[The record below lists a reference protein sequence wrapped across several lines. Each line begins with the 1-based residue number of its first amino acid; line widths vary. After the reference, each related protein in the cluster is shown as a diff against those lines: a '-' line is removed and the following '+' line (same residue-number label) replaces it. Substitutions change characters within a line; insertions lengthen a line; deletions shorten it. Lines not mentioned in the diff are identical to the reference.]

1 MTRRHPVRPRRN
13 RIAAAAATVAT
24 LTSLALL
31 HAASPV
37 FWRVSTQAE
46 LLRGEGEH
54 VSIDADGRLTLG
66 PQTELLHEA
75 SAPFLWSLAR
85 AGGALW
91 IGSGNDGRVLRVGDD
106 GAVTTAYEAAEQNVH
121 AIAPD
126 NAGRLLAGTSPEGA
140 LYRIGP
146 EPAEM
151 VFDPEDRYIWA
162 VAASESGD
170 VFVATGDQ
178 GRIYRIPAGG
188 DAQLFYDAEASHVLA
203 LAFDAAGNLLAATGT
218 PGQVIRIAQNGR
230 GFVILDSP
238 YAEIR
243 ALRPAGDGA
252 LYAVAVG
259 RSPVRTQSTPAAP
272 APARAPVP
280 RVTTSTTV
288 TAVVGAAPPPVPAA
302 STPAPATASPGAA
315 RGAVYRIQPDGVW
328 DTVWESQRD
337 TPYDVALDPGG
348 RLIIGTGN
356 RGRIYA
362 VSDDPPRVALLAR
375 APAEQITSLATGPD
389 GSHYYATSNPGA
401 VYRLSTA
408 TASSGTYVSEVHDA
422 NTVAAWGALRWH
434 AVTPAASA
442 VRFFSRS
449 GNTAA
454 PNDTWSAWSDPY
466 TDPDGSQMTSPR
478 SRYLQWKAE
487 LSGGDAAP
495 TLLSVTAAY
504 LPRNLRPRI
513 ATLTVHDPGVAFQQ
527 PFASG
532 DPPLA
537 GLDGGA
543 QVRDGAA
550 SGAASAW
557 SANGE
562 TRQATLGRR
571 VYRKGLRTI
580 QWTASD
586 PNNDLLRFDLLYR
599 AEADVAWRALRT
611 GVDDLIFTWDTT
623 SAPDGTYLVRVV
635 ASDARSN
642 APGAA
647 LTGLAESTPFD
658 VDNSP
663 PRIDV
668 VPPMPGGAAATV
680 TFAVSDTHSAVRRVE
695 YSLDTEHWQLLF
707 PLDGIADSQTE
718 RFSVSV
724 DTDSIDRLVL
734 RATDAMDNAATATVR

>member
-1 MTRRHPVRPRRN
+1 MTRRLRVWPRRT
-13 RIAAAAATVAT
+13 RLAAAAAPLAILV
-24 LTSLALL
+24 SYALL

-46 LLRGEGEH
+46 LLRGEAEH

-91 IGSGNDGRVLRVGDD
+91 IGSGNDGRVLRVADD

-140 LYRIGP
+140 LFRIGP
-146 EPAEM
+146 ETPEM
-151 VFDPEDRYIWA
+151 IFDPDDRYIWA
-162 VAASESGD
+162 IATSESGE

-178 GRIYRIPAGG
+178 GRIYRIPAAG

-203 LAFDAAGNLLAATGT
+203 LAFDAAGNLLAGTGT
-218 PGQVIRIAQNGR
+218 PGQVIRIAQDGR

-243 ALRPAGDGA
+243 ALRLARDGA

-259 RSPVRTQSTPAAP
+259 SSPARAQPAPATP

-288 TAVVGAAPPPVPAA
+288 TAVVGATPPAA
-302 STPAPATASPGAA
+302 PAAPAPAPAAASVGPA

-422 NTVAAWGALRWH
+422 QTIAAWGALRWH
-434 AVTPAASA
+434 AVTPAAAA

-454 PNDTWSAWSDPY
+454 PNDTWSAWSGPY
-466 TDPDGSQMTSPR
+466 TDPDDSQVTSPTA
-478 SRYLQWKAE
+478 RYLQWKAE
-487 LSGGDAAP
+487 LSGGDTAP

-532 DPPLA
+532 DPPIA
-537 GLDGGA
+537 GLDGRA
-543 QVRDGAA
+543 DARAGAA
-550 SGAASAW
+550 NGAGGG
-557 SANGE
+557 GE

-571 VYRKGLRTI
+571 VHRKGLRTI
-580 QWTASD
+580 QWAAND

-611 GVDDLIFTWDTT
+611 GVEDLIFTWDTT

-635 ASDARSN
+635 ASDAQSN

-647 LTGLAESTPFD
+647 LSGLAESTPFD

-668 VPPMPGGAAATV
+668 DQVQEDAAEATV
-680 TFAVSDTHSAVRRVE
+680 TFVVNDTHSAVRSVE
-695 YSLDTEHWQLLF
+695 YSLDTEHWQVLF
-707 PLDGIADSQTE
+707 PLDGISDSQTE
-718 RFSVSV
+718 RFSVTV
-724 DTDSIDRLVL
+724 DAGGIARLLL
-734 RATDAMDNAATATVR
+734 RATDAMGNAATATAR

>member
-1 MTRRHPVRPRRN
+1 MTRSHPVRPRRN
-13 RIAAAAATVAT
+13 RLAAAAASVAT

-46 LLRGEGEH
+46 LLRGEAEH

-91 IGSGNDGRVLRVGDD
+91 VGSGNDGRVLRVGDD
-106 GAVTTAYEAAEQNVH
+106 GAVSTAYEAAEQNVH

-126 NAGRLLAGTSPEGA
+126 NAGGLLAGTSPEGA

-146 EPAEM
+146 EPIQM

-188 DAQLFYDAEASHVLA
+188 DAQLFYDAEASHVLT
-203 LAFDAAGNLLAATGT
+203 LAFDAAGNVLAGTGT
-218 PGQVIRIAQNGR
+218 PGQVIRIAQDGR
-230 GFVILDSP
+230 GFVVLDSP

-243 ALRPAGDGA
+243 ALRLARDGA

-259 RSPVRTQSTPAAP
+259 SSPARTQPARATP

-288 TAVVGAAPPPVPAA
+288 TAVVGAAPAPAPAA
-302 STPAPATASPGAA
+302 STPARPSASPGPA
-315 RGAVYRIQPDGVW
+315 RGAVYRIQPDGLW
-328 DTVWESQRD
+328 DTVWESQQD

-408 TASSGTYVSEVHDA
+408 QAGTGTYVSKVHDA
-422 NTVAAWGALRWH
+422 QTVAAWGALRWH

-454 PNDTWSAWSDPY
+454 PNDTWSGWSNPY
-466 TDPDGSQMTSPR
+466 TDPDGSQVTSPTA
-478 SRYLQWKAE
+478 RYLQWKAE
-487 LSGGDAAP
+487 LSGSDTAP

-532 DPPLA
+532 DPPIA

-543 QVRDGAA
+543 QARDGAA
-550 SGAASAW
+550 NGGGGSG
-557 SANGE
+557 NGE

-599 AEADVAWRALRT
+599 AEADVTWRALRT
-611 GVDDLIFTWDTT
+611 GVGDLIFTWDTT

-668 VPPMPGGAAATV
+668 VPIMPGAAEATV

-695 YSLDTEHWQLLF
+695 YSLDTENWQVLF

-718 RFSVSV
+718 RFSVTV
-724 DTDSIDRLVL
+724 DAGSIDRLVL
-734 RATDAMDNAATATVR
+734 RATDAMDNAATATAR

>member
-1 MTRRHPVRPRRN
+1 MTRRLPAWPRRT
-13 RIAAAAATVAT
+13 RPVAAAASVAI

-37 FWRVSTQAE
+37 FWRVSTQAD
-46 LLRGEGEH
+46 LLRGEAEN

-66 PQTELLHEA
+66 PQTEVLHEA

-85 AGGALW
+85 TGGALW

-106 GAVTTAYEAAEQNVH
+106 GAVSTAFEAAEQNVH

-126 NAGRLLAGTSPEGA
+126 NAGRLLAGTSPDGA

-146 EPAEM
+146 EAVET

-162 VAASESGD
+162 VAASASGD

-188 DAQLFYDAEASHVLA
+188 SGELFYDADASHVLA
-203 LAFDAAGNLLAATGT
+203 LAFDAAGNVLAGTGT
-218 PGQVIRIAQNGR
+218 PGQIIRIDQAGR
-230 GFVILDSP
+230 GFVVLDSP

-243 ALRPAGDGA
+243 ALRLARDGA

-259 RSPVRTQSTPAAP
+259 SSPARTQPPAATSAS
-272 APARAPVP
+272 APASAPVP

-288 TAVVGAAPPPVPAA
+288 TAVIGAAPPPARAA
-302 STPAPATASPGAA
+302 PAPAAASAGPT
-315 RGAVYRIQPDGVW
+315 RGAVYRVQPDGLW
-328 DTVWESQRD
+328 DTVWESQQD
-337 TPYDVALDPGG
+337 TPYDVALDAGG

-375 APAEQITSLATGPD
+375 APAEQVTSLATGPD

-408 TASSGTYVSEVHDA
+408 QAGTGTYVSEVHDA
-422 NTVAAWGALRWH
+422 QTVAAWGALRWH
-434 AVTPAASA
+434 AVTTSATA

-466 TDPDGSQMTSPR
+466 TDPDGSQVTSPTA
-478 SRYLQWKAE
+478 RYLQWKAE
-487 LSGGDAAP
+487 LSGSDGAP

-504 LPRNLRPRI
+504 LPRNLRPKI

-532 DPPLA
+532 DPPIA
-537 GLDGGA
+537 GLDGGG
-543 QVRDGAA
+543 DGSAGTA
-550 SGAASAW
+550 NGAGGGGS
-557 SANGE
+557 GE
-562 TRQATLGRR
+562 TRQASLGRR

-599 AEADVAWRALRT
+599 AEADVTWRALRT
-611 GVDDLIFTWDTT
+611 GVDDLLFTWDTS
-623 SAPDGTYLVRVV
+623 SAPDGSYLVRVV

-663 PRIDV
+663 PRIAV
-668 VPPMPGGAAATV
+668 APPMPGAAEATV
-680 TFAVSDTHSAVRRVE
+680 AFEVRDTHSAVRRVE
-695 YSLDTEHWQLLF
+695 YSLDTEHWQVLF

-718 RFSVSV
+718 RFSLTV
-724 DTDSIDRLVL
+724 DGGSIASLVL

>member
-1 MTRRHPVRPRRN
+1 MTRRLRAWPRRT
-13 RIAAAAATVAT
+13 RLAAAAAPLAI
-24 LTSLALL
+24 LTSFALL

-46 LLRGEGEH
+46 LLRGEAEH

-91 IGSGNDGRVLRVGDD
+91 IGSGNDGRVLRVADD
-106 GAVTTAYEAAEQNVH
+106 GAVSTAFAAEEQNVH

-126 NAGRLLAGTSPEGA
+126 NAGRLLAGTSPDGA
-140 LYRIGP
+140 LFRIGP
-146 EPAEM
+146 EAPE
-151 VFDPEDRYIWA
+151 VIFDPEDRYIWA
-162 VAASESGD
+162 IATSESGE

-178 GRIYRIPAGG
+178 GRIYRIPAEGE
-188 DAQLFYDAEASHVLA
+188 AQLFYDAEASHVLA
-203 LAFDAAGNLLAATGT
+203 LAFDAAGNVLAGTGT
-218 PGQVIRIAQNGR
+218 PGQVIRIEQDGR
-230 GFVILDSP
+230 GFVVFDSP

-243 ALRPAGDGA
+243 ALRPAGDGV

-259 RSPVRTQSTPAAP
+259 SSPARGQPAPATP
-272 APARAPVP
+272 APARPPVP

-288 TAVVGAAPPPVPAA
+288 TAVVGATPAAAPAAPVPAPAAA
-302 STPAPATASPGAA
+302 SVGPA

-328 DTVWESQRD
+328 DTVWESQED
-337 TPYDVALDPGG
+337 TPYDVALGAGG
-348 RLIIGTGN
+348 RLVIGTGN
-356 RGRIYA
+356 RGKIYE
-362 VSDDPPRVALLAR
+362 VTDDPPRVALLAR
-375 APAEQITSLATGPD
+375 APAEQITSLATGTD

-408 TASSGTYVSEVHDA
+408 RASTGTYVSEVHDA
-422 NTVAAWGALRWH
+422 QTIAAWGALRWH
-434 AVTPAASA
+434 AVTPATAA

-454 PNDTWSAWSDPY
+454 PNDTWSAWSGPY
-466 TDPDGSQMTSPR
+466 TDPGDSHVTSPTA
-478 SRYLQWKAE
+478 RYLQWKAE
-487 LSGGDAAP
+487 LSGGDVGP

-504 LPRNLRPRI
+504 LPRNLRPKI

-527 PFASG
+527 PFSSG
-532 DPPLA
+532 DPPIA
-537 GLDGGA
+537 GLDDGA
-543 QVRDGAA
+543 DARDG
-550 SGAASAW
+550 
-557 SANGE
+557 GE

-571 VYRKGLRTI
+571 VHRKGLRTI
-580 QWTASD
+580 QWAAND

-599 AEADVAWRALRT
+599 AEADLAWRALRT
-611 GVDDLIFTWDTT
+611 GVEDLIFTWDTT

-635 ASDARSN
+635 ASDAQSN

-647 LTGLAESTPFD
+647 LSGLAESTPFD

-668 VPPMPGGAAATV
+668 DQVQEDAAEATV
-680 TFAVSDTHSAVRRVE
+680 TFVVNDTHSAVRSVE
-695 YSLDTEHWQLLF
+695 YSLDTEHWQVLF
-707 PLDGIADSQTE
+707 PLDGISDSQTE
-718 RFSVSV
+718 RFSVTV
-724 DTDSIDRLVL
+724 DAGGIARLLL
-734 RATDAMDNAATATVR
+734 RATDAMGNAATATAR

>member
-13 RIAAAAATVAT
+13 RLAAAAASVAT

-46 LLRGEGEH
+46 LLRGEAEH

-91 IGSGNDGRVLRVGDD
+91 VGSGNDGRVLRVGDD
-106 GAVTTAYEAAEQNVH
+106 GAVSIAYEAAEQNVH

-126 NAGRLLAGTSPEGA
+126 NAGGLLAGTSPEGA

-146 EPAEM
+146 EPAQM

-188 DAQLFYDAEASHVLA
+188 NAQLFYDAEASHVLT
-203 LAFDAAGNLLAATGT
+203 LAFDAAGNVLAGTGT
-218 PGQVIRIAQNGR
+218 PGQVIRIAQDGR
-230 GFVILDSP
+230 GFVVLDSP

-243 ALRPAGDGA
+243 ALRLARDGA

-259 RSPVRTQSTPAAP
+259 SSRARAQPAPATP

-288 TAVVGAAPPPVPAA
+288 TAVVGAAPAPAPAA
-302 STPAPATASPGAA
+302 STPAPPTASRGAA
-315 RGAVYRIQPDGVW
+315 RGAIYRIQPDGLW
-328 DTVWESQRD
+328 DTVWESQQD
-337 TPYDVALDPGG
+337 TPYDVALDSGG

-408 TASSGTYVSEVHDA
+408 QAGTGTYVSEVHDA
-422 NTVAAWGALRWH
+422 QTIAAWGALRWH
-434 AVTPAASA
+434 AVTPAAA
-442 VRFFSRS
+442 VVRFFSRS

-454 PNDTWSAWSDPY
+454 PNDTWSAWSGPY
-466 TDPDGSQMTSPR
+466 TDSDGSHVTSPTA
-478 SRYLQWKAE
+478 RYLQWKAE
-487 LSGGDAAP
+487 LSGGDIAP

-504 LPRNLRPRI
+504 LPRNLRPKI

-532 DPPLA
+532 DPPIA

-543 QVRDGAA
+543 NARDGATN
-550 SGAASAW
+550 GAGGG
-557 SANGE
+557 GE

-571 VYRKGLRTI
+571 VHRKGLRTI
-580 QWTASD
+580 QWAAND

-599 AEADVAWRALRT
+599 AEADLAWHALRT
-611 GVDDLIFTWDTT
+611 GVEDLIFTWDTT

-647 LTGLAESTPFD
+647 LSGLAESTPFD

-668 VPPMPGGAAATV
+668 DQVQEDAAEATV
-680 TFAVSDTHSAVRRVE
+680 TFVVNDTHSAVRSVE

>member
-13 RIAAAAATVAT
+13 RLAAAAASVAT

-46 LLRGEGEH
+46 LLRGEAEH

-91 IGSGNDGRVLRVGDD
+91 VGSGNDGRVLRVGDD
-106 GAVTTAYEAAEQNVH
+106 GAVSIAYEAAEQNVH

-126 NAGRLLAGTSPEGA
+126 NAGGLLAGTSPEGA

-146 EPAEM
+146 EPAQM

-188 DAQLFYDAEASHVLA
+188 NAQLFYDAEASHVLT
-203 LAFDAAGNLLAATGT
+203 LAFDAAGNVLAGTGT
-218 PGQVIRIAQNGR
+218 PGQVIRIAQDGR
-230 GFVILDSP
+230 GFVVLDSP

-243 ALRPAGDGA
+243 ALRLARDGA

-259 RSPVRTQSTPAAP
+259 SSPARAQPAPATP

-288 TAVVGAAPPPVPAA
+288 TAVVGAAPAPAPAA
-302 STPAPATASPGAA
+302 STPAPPTASRGAA
-315 RGAVYRIQPDGVW
+315 RGAIYRIQPDGLW
-328 DTVWESQRD
+328 DTVWESQQD
-337 TPYDVALDPGG
+337 TPYDVALDSGG

-408 TASSGTYVSEVHDA
+408 QAGTGTYVSEVHDA
-422 NTVAAWGALRWH
+422 QTVAAWGALRWH
-434 AVTPAASA
+434 AVTPTASA

-454 PNDTWSAWSDPY
+454 PNDTWSVWSGPY
-466 TDPDGSQMTSPR
+466 TDSDGSHVTSPTA
-478 SRYLQWKAE
+478 RYLQWKAE
-487 LSGGDAAP
+487 LSGGDVAP

-504 LPRNLRPRI
+504 LPRNLRPKI

-532 DPPLA
+532 DPPIA

-543 QVRDGAA
+543 NARDGATN
-550 SGAASAW
+550 GAGGG
-557 SANGE
+557 GE

-571 VYRKGLRTI
+571 VHRKGLRTI
-580 QWTASD
+580 QWAAND

-599 AEADVAWRALRT
+599 AEADLAWRALRT
-611 GVDDLIFTWDTT
+611 GVEDLIFTWDTT

-635 ASDARSN
+635 ASDAQSN

-647 LTGLAESTPFD
+647 LSGLAESTPFD

-668 VPPMPGGAAATV
+668 DQVQEDAAEATV
-680 TFAVSDTHSAVRRVE
+680 TFVVNDTHSAVRSVE
-695 YSLDTEHWQLLF
+695 YSLDTEHWQVLF
-707 PLDGIADSQTE
+707 PLDGISDSQTE
-718 RFSVSV
+718 RFSVTV
-724 DTDSIDRLVL
+724 DAGGIARLLL
-734 RATDAMDNAATATVR
+734 RATDAMGNAATATAR

>member
-46 LLRGEGEH
+46 LLRGEDEH

-203 LAFDAAGNLLAATGT
+203 LAFDAAGNLLAGTGT
-218 PGQVIRIAQNGR
+218 PGQVIRIAQDGR

-422 NTVAAWGALRWH
+422 NTVAAWGALHWH

-454 PNDTWSAWSDPY
+454 PSDTWSAWVRPLH
-466 TDPDGSQMTSPR
+466 R
-478 SRYLQWKAE
+478 SRRLTDDQPQVAVPAVEGRAE
-487 LSGGDAAP
+487 RRRRCADPAVGHRRLPAQKPAAQDRDADRARSGRRIPAAVRQRG
-495 TLLSVTAAY
+495 SAAC
-504 LPRNLRPRI
+504 RPRRRR
-513 ATLTVHDPGVAFQQ
+513 PGARRRGQRRRQ
-527 PFASG
+527 RLERQRR
-532 DPPLA
+532 DPP
-537 GLDGGA
+537 GHVG
-543 QVRDGAA
+543 
-550 SGAASAW
+550 
-557 SANGE
+557 
-562 TRQATLGRR
+562 
-571 VYRKGLRTI
+571 
-580 QWTASD
+580 
-586 PNNDLLRFDLLYR
+586 
-599 AEADVAWRALRT
+599 
-611 GVDDLIFTWDTT
+611 
-623 SAPDGTYLVRVV
+623 
-635 ASDARSN
+635 
-642 APGAA
+642 APGLSQGPAHHTVDGKRPEQRPAA
-647 LTGLAESTPFD
+647 VRP
-658 VDNSP
+658 
-663 PRIDV
+663 V
-668 VPPMPGGAAATV
+668 VPRGG
-680 TFAVSDTHSAVRRVE
+680 
-695 YSLDTEHWQLLF
+695 
-707 PLDGIADSQTE
+707 
-718 RFSVSV
+718 
-724 DTDSIDRLVL
+724 
-734 RATDAMDNAATATVR
+734 

>member
-1 MTRRHPVRPRRN
+1 MTDRPPGWRRP
-13 RIAAAAATVAT
+13 AAAAAAGVAV
-24 LTSLALL
+24 LVSIALL
-31 HAASPV
+31 HAAAPV

-46 LLRGEGEH
+46 LLRGEAEH

-85 AGGALW
+85 VGGALW

-106 GAVTTAYEAAEQNVH
+106 GEVSTAFEAAEQNVH

-126 NAGRLLAGTSPEGA
+126 DAGRLLAGTSPDGA

-146 EPAEM
+146 ETPEV

-162 VAASESGD
+162 VAKAASGD

-203 LAFDAAGNLLAATGT
+203 LAFDAGGNVLAGTGT
-218 PGQVIRIAQNGR
+218 PGQVIRIEQNGR
-230 GFVILDSP
+230 GFVVLDSP

-243 ALRPAGDGA
+243 ALRPAADGA

-259 RSPVRTQSTPAAP
+259 SSPARTQAAP
-272 APARAPVP
+272 ATPTPTRAPVP

-288 TAVVGAAPPPVPAA
+288 TAVAGATPPPAA
-302 STPAPATASPGAA
+302 PAPAPARAA
-315 RGAVYRIQPDGVW
+315 PNAGRGRGAVYRIQPDGAW
-328 DTVWESQRD
+328 DAVWESQAD
-337 TPYDVALDPGG
+337 TPYDVALDDRG

-356 RGRIYA
+356 DGKIYA
-362 VSDDPPRVALLAR
+362 VSDDPPRIALLAR
-375 APAEQITSLATGPD
+375 APAEQITSLAVGDD
-389 GSHYYATSNPGA
+389 GAHYYATSNPGA

-408 TASSGTYVSEVHDA
+408 TASTGTYVSEVHDA
-422 NTVAAWGALRWH
+422 QTVAAWGALRWH
-434 AVTPAASA
+434 ALTPAATR

-449 GNTAA
+449 GNTAK
-454 PNDTWSAWSDPY
+454 PNDTWSTWSDAY
-466 TDPDGSQMTSPR
+466 TDPDASQVTSPR
-478 SRYLQWKAE
+478 ARYLQWKAE
-487 LSGGDAAP
+487 LSGSDAAP

-532 DPPLA
+532 DPPIA

-543 QVRDGAA
+543 GGSTADGA
-550 SGAASAW
+550 GNGG
-557 SANGE
+557 NGE

-586 PNNDLLRFDLLYR
+586 PNNDLLRYDLLYR
-599 AEADVAWRALRT
+599 AEAESAWRALRT

-623 SAPDGTYLVRVV
+623 AAPDGSYLVRVV

-658 VDNSP
+658 IDNSP

-668 VPPMPGGAAATV
+668 APAMPGAAESTV
-680 TFAVSDTHSAVRRVE
+680 TFTVSDSHSAVRRVE
-695 YSLDTEHWQLLF
+695 YSLDTEHWQVLF

-718 RFSVSV
+718 QFNVTV
-724 DTDSIDRLVL
+724 DADSIERLVL
-734 RATDAMDNAATATVR
+734 RATDAMDNAATATAR

>member
-1 MTRRHPVRPRRN
+1 MTGRPPVRPRSAR
-13 RIAAAAATVAT
+13 AAAAAAP
-24 LTSLALL
+24 LAILLSLPLL
-31 HAASPV
+31 HAAAPA

-46 LLRGEGEH
+46 LLRGEAEN

-66 PQTELLHEA
+66 PRTELLHEA
-75 SAPFLWSLAR
+75 PAPFLWSLVR

-91 IGSGNDGRVLRVGDD
+91 IGSGNDGRVLRIGDD
-106 GAVTTAYEAAEQNVH
+106 GAASTAYEAAEQNVH
-121 AIAPD
+121 AIAAGG
-126 NAGRLLAGTSPEGA
+126 AGRVLAGTSPDGA
-140 LYRIGP
+140 LFRIGQDAP
-146 EPAEM
+146 EM

-162 VAASESGD
+162 VAVSEPGD
-170 VFVATGDQ
+170 VFVATGDD
-178 GRIYRIPAGG
+178 GRVYRIPAGG

-203 LAFDAAGNLLAATGT
+203 LAFDGAGNVVAGTGT
-218 PGQVIRIAQNGR
+218 PGQVIRIGQDGR
-230 GFVILDSP
+230 GFVVLDSP
-238 YAEIR
+238 YSEIR

-259 RSPVRTQSTPAAP
+259 SSPARAQPASAAP

-288 TAVVGAAPPPVPAA
+288 TAVGVAAPPPAPAA
-302 STPAPATASPGAA
+302 PAPAPAA
-315 RGAVYRIQPDGVW
+315 PSAGTGRGAVYRIQPDGNW
-328 DTVWESQRD
+328 DTVWESQQD
-337 TPYDVALDPGG
+337 TPYDVALDDRG

-356 RGRIYA
+356 GGKIFA
-362 VSDDPPRVALLAR
+362 VTDDPPRVALLAR
-375 APAEQITSLATGPD
+375 APAEQITSIAVGDD
-389 GSHYYATSNPGA
+389 GARYYATSNPGA
-401 VYRLSTA
+401 VYRLSSA
-408 TASSGTYVSEVHDA
+408 TAGKGTYISEVHDA
-422 NTVAAWGALRWH
+422 QTVAAWGALRWH
-434 AVTPAASA
+434 AVTPAATA

-454 PNDTWSAWSDPY
+454 PNDAWSAWSGPY
-466 TDPDGSQMTSPR
+466 TDADGSQVSSPR
-478 SRYLQWKAE
+478 ARYLQWKAE
-487 LSGGDAAP
+487 LDGEDAAP

-504 LPRNLRPRI
+504 LPRNLRPRV

-532 DPPLA
+532 DPPIA
-537 GLDGGA
+537 GLDGGG
-543 QVRDGAA
+543 GATD
-550 SGAASAW
+550 AA
-557 SANGE
+557 ANGGNAA

-571 VYRKGLRTI
+571 VHRKGLRTI

-611 GVDDLIFTWDTT
+611 GMDDLIFTWDTT
-623 SAPDGTYLVRVV
+623 TAPDGAYLVRVV

-668 VPPMPGGAAATV
+668 APPAPGAAEAAV
-680 TFAVSDTHSAVRRVE
+680 TFEVSDTHSAVRRVE
-695 YSLDTEHWQLLF
+695 YSLDTEHWQVLF

-718 RFSVSV
+718 RFSVTV
-724 DTDSIDRLVL
+724 DPGSIDRLVL